1 MTSSRRTRGWAIGI
15 GTAALAAFAPAA
27 MAQTGGDTPGGST
40 PQPSPPAFAPVP
52 ERPPVNRPP
61 DPVRATLTGLLIE
74 QRISSAA
81 IRRTRS
87 VEEWINAGLITAD
100 LAGGSLTGRELMP
113 GIGTRLGQPHAVSTP
128 SPRPLDIPEPQRTG
142 PVQPASTVRAQLAIN
157 QRISVVAVAR
167 INALTERMT
176 GGLTGGDIRPDQVGL
191 GQLQN
196 TLYITGKPANIVS
209 PAASTTNVVV
219 PPDAGRSSIRFSD
232 AQALINQRIAQA
244 AVRRSNALLDLVR
257 AGIPGESFQE
267 DTIGSDRLGPSLP

>member
-15 GTAALAAFAPAA
+15 GAAALAAVAPAA
-27 MAQTGGDTPGGST
+27 MAQTGGST
-40 PQPSPPAFAPVP
+40 PQPPAPPAFAPVP
-52 ERPPVNRPP
+52 ERPPVTRPP

-113 GIGTRLGQPHAVSTP
+113 GIGTRVGQPHAVSVP
-128 SPRPLDIPEPQRTG
+128 SPRPLDIPEPERTG
-142 PVQPASTVRAQLAIN
+142 PVEPASTLRAQLAIN

-167 INALTERMT
+167 INALTERMN
-176 GGLTGGDIRPDQVGL
+176 GGLTGGDIRAQQVGL

-196 TLYITGKPANIVS
+196 TLYVTGKPANIVS

-219 PPDAGRSSIRFSD
+219 PPDTGRSSIRLSD